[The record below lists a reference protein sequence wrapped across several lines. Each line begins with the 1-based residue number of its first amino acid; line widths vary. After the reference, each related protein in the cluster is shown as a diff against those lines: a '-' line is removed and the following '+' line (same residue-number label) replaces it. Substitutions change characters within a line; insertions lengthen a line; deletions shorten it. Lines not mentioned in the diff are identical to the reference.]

1 VVLWCWFT
9 GQDDFHSVGVYD
21 WKNGYLLCRATSF
34 EAKSLCLEFNPN
46 GTGLVQGGNE
56 IIRFWDLDGRQMHYQ
71 DALLSSRAKLQPYL
85 SAGWVGGHAV
95 MGTTDG
101 CLYRFLGNKLD
112 SIVQVRSDHGKKS
125 ARPSVCSVWAL
136 MHPHKHTYI
145 HTHTGAQ
152 WRREQHRP
160 LQRRAVHRVH
170 GRLRE
175 AVDSLL
181 GVQADHR
188 GQVSEDHLVQHPL
201 RGLGLPA
208 RQAAHR

>member
-1 VVLWCWFT
+1 M
-9 GQDDFHSVGVYD
+9 GVYD

-145 HTHTGAQ
+145 HTYTH
-152 WRREQHRP
+152 RRTVAP
-160 LQRRAVHRVH
+160 
-170 GRLRE
+170 
-175 AVDSLL
+175 
-181 GVQADHR
+181 
-188 GQVSEDHLVQHPL
+188 
-201 RGLGLPA
+201 
-208 RQAAHR
+208 

>member
-1 VVLWCWFT
+1 MLRCWFT
-9 GQDDFHSVGVYD
+9 GQDDFHSVAVYD

-125 ARPSVCSVWAL
+125 VRPSVCYAS
-136 MHPHKHTYI
+136 PQTYI
-145 HTHTGAQ
+145 HTYTH
-152 WRREQHRP
+152 RRTVAP
-160 LQRRAVHRVH
+160 
-170 GRLRE
+170 
-175 AVDSLL
+175 
-181 GVQADHR
+181 
-188 GQVSEDHLVQHPL
+188 
-201 RGLGLPA
+201 
-208 RQAAHR
+208 